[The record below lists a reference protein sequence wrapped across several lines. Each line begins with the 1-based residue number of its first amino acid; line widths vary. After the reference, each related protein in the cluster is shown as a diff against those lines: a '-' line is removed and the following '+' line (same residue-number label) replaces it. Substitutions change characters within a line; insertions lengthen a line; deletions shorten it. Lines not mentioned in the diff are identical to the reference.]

1 MQLSKARKHNQGFS
15 LIELLIALTIL
26 SIVMIMVV
34 QFMSTSSAAYRK
46 NEKNLNIQTEAM
58 TVMEQ
63 MSDTLMQAKYIR
75 IVTKDKGMYTITKTD
90 ASTNDNVRTIA
101 EATSYTPITYDFV
114 PDNFGNYAEKQSLE
128 DSSRQV
134 IVNFDDYTI
143 CTGGKDAS
151 GNALVYPLTTDID
164 ANAGSSVRSFR
175 AMKPANTYHYIKP
188 EYIYVEYN
196 KEVTDA
202 STGAK
207 STKVVHVLY
216 HFTELTDDKDK
227 TCSIYVH
234 RYETA
239 QGTTQKGFAYAKN
252 QMLAKLGGKSEPT
265 RNDVDAAAFTSE
277 KENSA
282 VLTAIDNGVDGMLT
296 DKLSDFYLSADVD
309 GNALITNVMFKDL
322 GYEYNVAET
331 INFRNS
337 NVLTVRPQKLFKV
350 KGTGTSGGTGGAGG
364 TTSTSTPSTTAS
376 GGSGASTETP

>member
-151 GNALVYPLTTDID
+151 GNALVYPLNSDMD
-164 ANAGSSVRSFR
+164 APSGLQVRSFR
-175 AMKPANTYHYIKP
+175 ALKPANTYHYIKP
-188 EYIYVEYN
+188 EFIYVEYN

-202 STGAK
+202 ASGAK
-207 STKVVHVLY
+207 TTKVVHVIY
-216 HFTELTDDKDK
+216 HFTDITDEKNE

-234 RYETA
+234 RYETDQGA
-239 QGTTQKGFAYAKN
+239 QRKGYAYAKG
-252 QMLAKLGGKSEPT
+252 QVLDKLGNKSLST
-265 RNDVDAAAFTSE
+265 RDDVSTSAFTDD
-277 KENSA
+277 KETSA

-376 GGSGASTETP
+376 GGGGASTETP